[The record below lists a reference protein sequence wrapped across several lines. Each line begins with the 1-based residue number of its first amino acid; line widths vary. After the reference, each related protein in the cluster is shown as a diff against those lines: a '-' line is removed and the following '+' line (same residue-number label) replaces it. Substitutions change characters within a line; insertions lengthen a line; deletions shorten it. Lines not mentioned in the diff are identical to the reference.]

1 MLNKVLKKSVAALAA
16 VTLAFTA
23 ATPATVV
30 SAAKKAKTVKVVYSV
45 SEGPHWMLAPKT
57 LTVSADLDD
66 RYAELTG
73 YTDDSDVPTML
84 DATIAAHIE
93 VYDDEM
99 PGLEVTSGDYG
110 AYITC
115 AFRLDTSAIGYFIND
130 AQDNGEGDYYNLDT
144 ELKNGDE
151 IRFFFY
157 QDTENYSDTYV
168 FFDKTDIKGK
178 KGSKAT
184 LTAYYYGY
192 DEAYNMVKKPAE
204 GLDIS
209 YNGKAVGTTD
219 KNGKV
224 QFKIKKK
231 GLVVADGTLNGAEI
245 VKAYCNVKK
254 SK

>member
-1 MLNKVLKKSVAALAA
+1 MAAD
-16 VTLAFTA
+16 TLAFTA
-23 ATPATVV
+23 ATPAAVV

-45 SEGPHWMLAPKT
+45 SEGPDWMLAPKT

-99 PGLEVTSGDYG
+99 PGLKVTSGDYG

-115 AFRLDTSAIGYFIND
+115 AFRLDTSAVGYFIND

-151 IRFFFY
+151 IRFFFSS
-157 QDTENYSDTYV
+157 TPST
-168 FFDKTDIKGK
+168 T
-178 KGSKAT
+178 T
-184 LTAYYYGY
+184 LTSSPMERTSLGCLMY
-192 DEAYNMVKKPAE
+192 
-204 GLDIS
+204 LSHISDICTS
-209 YNGKAVGTTD
+209 P
-219 KNGKV
+219 
-224 QFKIKKK
+224 
-231 GLVVADGTLNGAEI
+231 
-245 VKAYCNVKK
+245 
-254 SK
+254 S